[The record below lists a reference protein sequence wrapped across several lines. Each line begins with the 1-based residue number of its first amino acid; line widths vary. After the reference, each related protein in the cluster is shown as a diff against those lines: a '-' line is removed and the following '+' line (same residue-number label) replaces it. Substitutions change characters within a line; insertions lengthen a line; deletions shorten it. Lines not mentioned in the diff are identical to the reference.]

1 MSTLKSILLQPLLLT
16 PELTKEISGEIMN
29 GNANNSQI
37 GAFLMVLKLL
47 GKETQPEYIA
57 AVAEAMRNASLPI
70 KSTYQVIDIVGTGG
84 DGKNTFNVST
94 ASSIVVAGAGCK
106 VAKVLIFSNVARKQS
121 FLFFLWFS

>member
-1 MSTLKSILLQPLLLT
+1 
-16 PELTKEISGEIMN
+16 
-29 GNANNSQI
+29 
-37 GAFLMVLKLL
+37 L

-70 KSTYQVIDIVGTGG
+70 SSTCQVVDIVGTGG

-106 VAKVLIFSNVARKQS
+106 VAKVFIFVDVAWKQS
-121 FLFFLWFS
+121 FFFYLWFS